1 MQCVLTF
8 SNALMQFIQACN
20 NSSVL
25 KIKSL
30 FNLFV
35 SQSLSHCCKLWAIL
49 PLNVLLLINQSP
61 SHCRA
66 WWAVSKVLVRE
77 ALPITL
83 SITGSFCHVTVT
95 LTHFGSLESTLT
107 HSGSLGL
114 IGSKGPCSAGYVR
127 HSCVASVYQAM
138 IPDNQIEELWME
150 SLMTMSE
157 FCLEREPLV
166 VSEPLPKDCKPESR
180 LWKAKQVVEFGN
192 LLDI

>member
-1 MQCVLTF
+1 
-8 SNALMQFIQACN
+8 MQFMQACN

-25 KIKSL
+25 KIESL

-35 SQSLSHCCKLWAIL
+35 SQSPSHCCKLWALL

-66 WWAVSKVLVRE
+66 WWAVSKVLVSE
-77 ALPITL
+77 TL
-83 SITGSFCHVTVT
+83 SDSLYHLLT
-95 LTHFGSLESTLT
+95 LTSLSLSLIPALLSPHWLTLAL
-107 HSGSLGL
+107 SGS
-114 IGSKGPCSAGYVR
+114 SAPK
-127 HSCVASVYQAM
+127 AM
-138 IPDNQIEELWME
+138 IPDSQIEELWME

-180 LWKAKQVVEFGN
+180 LWKAKPVVDFGN

>member
-1 MQCVLTF
+1 
-8 SNALMQFIQACN
+8 MQFMQACN
-20 NSSVL
+20 ISSVL

-35 SQSLSHCCKLWAIL
+35 SQSPSHCCKLWAIL

-66 WWAVSKVLVRE
+66 WWAVSKVLVSE
-77 ALPITL
+77 TL
-83 SITGSFCHVTVT
+83 SDSLYHWLPLSRHCYSHSFRLSRVHTD
-95 LTHFGSLESTLT
+95 SLWLSRAHRLKR
-107 HSGSLGL
+107 SLLGWL
-114 IGSKGPCSAGYVR
+114 R
-127 HSCVASVYQAM
+127 HSCIASVYRVM
-138 IPDNQIEELWME
+138 IPDYQIEELWME

-192 LLDI
+192 LLDLCISRQNWAR